1 MAFGIFRRGDRWYW
15 RINLRLRARGMP
27 TFRYRRVDWK
37 LDIALSLDQLGHFDR
52 IEIAGRLSSLV
63 RRWIAQFEMIGTLEK
78 LPEEEIRTLVS
89 WALADIRDLY
99 RQRVENPRSLS
110 DPDRKA
116 LIKKLEAEA
125 ICIQSAIDC
134 GNFEMLE
141 GLAAALLRRR
151 SIASDFNGMLFGK
164 FVSAVAPSM
173 LEARL
178 SELVRLGGQ
187 IGAGLLT
194 AQYEASSAAPVEVAA
209 PGGTVIVQGEGQ
221 SRLNAHTGHALSG
234 HLIEDCLEN
243 FLRDMRVEQ
252 RFSMKTTSQ
261 YRQTIGLLIEY
272 FGNLPAHRISRAMA
286 ADFRSFVLT
295 LPKYYGKSSH
305 YVGLPLKE
313 IPSKAQK
320 INDRAV
326 LAPQTWNR
334 HHVALSSVWAHA
346 QKNGDVSENV
356 FEGQR
361 FRRPKTRGGR
371 RPAHEERH
379 PFLEENLTH
388 LFTSPLFTGM
398 RSEHFRNQPG
408 ALVRHDALFWLPLLM
423 LLAGL
428 RREEGAQIKFKDLG
442 EIQGIAC
449 IQVREGSGQ
458 TLKTEFSARNI
469 PISHELRRLGFME
482 FVQDRKA
489 KGGEF
494 LFKECRQSGKFQ
506 RRGEVV
512 GKAFGRYLRK
522 IGIKDSK
529 LSLYS
534 LRHDFASSLTH
545 VGVDGC
551 LVDRLMGHSTGRL
564 AFDRYSSG
572 LEKKLLTELNRVEN
586 PALKSVRP
594 YIRD

>member
-1 MAFGIFRRGDRWYW
+1 MAFGIYRRGDRWYW
-15 RINLRLRARGMP
+15 RINLRLRAQNRP
-27 TFRYRRVDWK
+27 TFRYRPVQWK
-37 LDIALSLDQLGHFDR
+37 LDIALSLGQFGHFDR
-52 IEIAGRLSSLV
+52 IEIAGRFSSLV
-63 RRWIAQFEMIGTLEK
+63 RRWIAQFEMIGVLEK
-78 LPEEEIRTLVS
+78 LPEEDIRILVS

-151 SIASDFNGMLFGK
+151 SIASDFNGIHFGK
-164 FVSAVAPSM
+164 FVSAVAPAM

-178 SELVRLGGQ
+178 SELVRLGAE
-187 IGAGLLT
+187 IGGGMLPSQSVTLL
-194 AQYEASSAAPVEVAA
+194 AAPVEVTA
-209 PGGTVIVQGEGQ
+209 PGGTAIDQGAVQ
-221 SRLNAHTGHALSG
+221 SRLNPRTGHALSG
-234 HLIEDCLEN
+234 HLIEDCLEH

-252 RFSMKTTSQ
+252 RFSMKTTAQ

-320 INDRAV
+320 INDRATI
-326 LAPQTWNR
+326 APPTWNR

-346 QKNGDVSENV
+346 QKNGDVFENV

-361 FRRPKTRGGR
+361 FRRTRARGGR
-371 RPAHEERH
+371 RPAHEERL
-379 PFLEENLTH
+379 PFLKENLTQ
-388 LFTSPLFTGM
+388 LFTSPIFTGM

-428 RREEGAQIKFKDLG
+428 RREEAAQIKFKDLG

-469 PISHELRRLGFME
+469 PISDELRRLGFME
-482 FVQDRKA
+482 FVQDRKS

-494 LFKECRQSGKFQ
+494 LFKDCQPSGKFQ

-522 IGIKDSK
+522 IGIKDPMHSM
-529 LSLYS
+529 YS
-534 LRHDFASSLTH
+534 LRHDFASALTH

-564 AFDRYSSG
+564 AFDRYASG
-572 LEKKLLTELNRVEN
+572 LEKKLLEELNRVEH
-586 PALKSVRP
+586 PELTSVRP
-594 YIRD
+594 YAGQ